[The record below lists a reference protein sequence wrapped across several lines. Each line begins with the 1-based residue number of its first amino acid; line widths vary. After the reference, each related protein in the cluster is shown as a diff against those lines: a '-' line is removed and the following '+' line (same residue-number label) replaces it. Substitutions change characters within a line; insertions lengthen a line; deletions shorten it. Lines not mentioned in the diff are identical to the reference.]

1 MPARLQPRLQAF
13 PAEDLAFRRYVAEA
27 FAELLDDVST
37 RPNGRPEA
45 EGLQW
50 RLRARYPSAVVR
62 ERDALADPGGE
73 GPLWYV
79 YRFGSVRP
87 GRRWWEEPGHAWAIL
102 DGDRC
107 FVEVST
113 SLAEIVEVPRATIL
127 GQRVEA
133 FANPGDASV
142 SSDFEGL
149 WRELL
154 ANGELHATLRFARR
168 DGTPREIEYHVTR
181 DGAGPERHLAVV
193 REIEPT
199 VPDPA

>member
-1 MPARLQPRLQAF
+1 MPARPQPRLQAF

-27 FAELLDDVST
+27 FAQLLDDVST

-45 EGLQW
+45 DDLQW
-50 RLRARYPSAVVR
+50 RLRVRYPSAVVR

-73 GPLWYV
+73 GQLWYV

-142 SSDFEGL
+142 
-149 WRELL
+149 
-154 ANGELHATLRFARR
+154 
-168 DGTPREIEYHVTR
+168 
-181 DGAGPERHLAVV
+181 
-193 REIEPT
+193 
-199 VPDPA
+199 

>member
-1 MPARLQPRLQAF
+1 MPARTQPRLQAF
-13 PAEDLAFRRYVAEA
+13 PAEDLAFRRFIAEA
-27 FAELLDDVST
+27 FAELLDEVST
-37 RPNGRPEA
+37 HPNGRPEA
-45 EGLQW
+45 ADLQW
-50 RLRARYPSAVVR
+50 RLRVRYPSAVVR

-73 GPLWYV
+73 GQLWYV

-102 DGDRC
+102 DADRC

-113 SLAEIVEVPRATIL
+113 SLAEIVEVPRTTII

-142 SSDFEGL
+142 GSDFDGL
-149 WRELL
+149 WHQLL
-154 ANGELHATLRFARR
+154 NDGELHATLRFSRA
-168 DGTPREIEYHVTR
+168 DGSAREIEYHVTR

-193 REIEPT
+193 REI
-199 VPDPA
+199 DPRV

>member
-1 MPARLQPRLQAF
+1 MPARPQPRLQAF

-27 FAELLDDVST
+27 FAHLLDDVST

-45 EGLQW
+45 DDLQW
-50 RLRARYPSAVVR
+50 RLRVRYPSAVVR

-73 GPLWYV
+73 GELWYV

-142 SSDFEGL
+142 RSDFEGL

-154 ANGELHATLRFARR
+154 SSGELHATLRFARR

-199 VPDPA
+199 

>member
-1 MPARLQPRLQAF
+1 MPARTQPRLQAF
-13 PAEDLAFRRYVAEA
+13 PSEDLAFRRFIAEA
-27 FAELLDDVST
+27 FAELLDDVAS

-45 EGLQW
+45 ADLQR

-62 ERDALADPGGE
+62 GRAALADPGGE
-73 GPLWYV
+73 GELWYV
-79 YRFGSVRP
+79 YRFGSISP

-107 FVEVST
+107 FVEIST

-142 SSDFEGL
+142 GADFDGL

-154 ANGELHATLRFARR
+154 DTGELHATLRFARLN
-168 DGTPREIEYHVTR
+168 GTAREIEYHVTR
-181 DGAGPERHLAVV
+181 DGAGPARHLAVV
-193 REIEPT
+193 REIEPR
-199 VPDPA
+199 